1 MSAQLAIIASGVSS
15 PEWGSESSDVY
26 DITNFNIS
34 CSKFI
39 SGDRPTDKY
48 DDRGRNI
55 TAQERRQALVPWEIS
70 DHASKLYNHY
80 RPDVVYDKFQ
90 FKLGDDYVW
99 SDGSKIYSTNPFI
112 C

>member
-1 MSAQLAIIASGVSS
+1 MSAQFAIIAPGVSS

-26 DITNFNIS
+26 DITNSNIS

-48 DDRGRNI
+48 NDRGRNI
-55 TAQERRQALVPWEIS
+55 TAQERRQELVPWVIS
-70 DHASKLYNHY
+70 DSLFKRFNHSYKEKVYN
-80 RPDVVYDKFQ
+80 KFQ
-90 FKLGDDYVW
+90 FKLGNDYVW
-99 SDGSKIYSTNPFI
+99 SDSSKIYSTNPFI